1 MAVQKTT
8 LPKQEQI
15 KKQFYLIDADGKV
28 LGRLATKVA
37 SILRGKHKPT
47 YTPHMD
53 TGDNVI
59 IINAEKIRV
68 TGKKT
73 TDKFYDRYSGFHSGL
88 KSIRF
93 ADMIKDRPE
102 MVLQLAINRMI
113 PAGKLGARVKTHL
126 HIYAGTDHPHKA
138 QKPVVLDI

>member
-8 LPKQEQI
+8 LPKKDSI
-15 KKQFYLIDADGKV
+15 VKKFYLVDAEGKV
-28 LGRLATKVA
+28 LGRLAAKVA
-37 SILRGKHKPT
+37 AILRGKTKPT
-47 YTPHMD
+47 FTPHMD

-88 KSIRF
+88 KSIRYS
-93 ADMIKDRPE
+93 DMLARRPHKILE
-102 MVLQLAINRMI
+102 LAIQRMI
-113 PAGKLGARVKTHL
+113 PHGKLGARLKNKLYV
-126 HIYAGTDHPHKA
+126 YAGTAHPHQA
-138 QKPVVLDI
+138 QKPEVLDI